1 MKTNNK
7 IQLKSWLPY
16 VGLVSMLVI
25 IYIGNVHSVQKKIR
39 VINKEHKEI
48 EALKRE
54 YFSVKKKC
62 LYDGTLNQVTK
73 EIDGMDLDKRVPVPK
88 KIEKDNV

>member
-1 MKTNNK
+1 MFL
-7 IQLKSWLPY
+7 IC
-16 VGLVSMLVI
+16 VLVV

-39 VINKEHKEI
+39 VINHEHKEI

-54 YFSVKKKC
+54 YFSIKKKC
-62 LYDGTLNQVTK
+62 LYDGTLNQVSK
-73 EIDGMDLDKRVPVPK
+73 QIEGMDLDKRVPVPM